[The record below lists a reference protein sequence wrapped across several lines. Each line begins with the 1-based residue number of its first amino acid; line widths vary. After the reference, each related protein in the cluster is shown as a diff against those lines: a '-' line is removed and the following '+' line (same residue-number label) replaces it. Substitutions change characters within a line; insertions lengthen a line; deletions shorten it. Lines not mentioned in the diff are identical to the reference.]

1 VGVVVCLYT
10 IRLMIDKLADDVILI
25 DWNGYISNY
34 FGNFTIIFVIMCKSI
49 ILFGRVRC
57 SL

>member
-1 VGVVVCLYT
+1 
-10 IRLMIDKLADDVILI
+10 MIDKLADDVILI